1 MGTHAAKVKVP
12 WIYEQPLEQPDDNKQ
27 QQTTIGDTMTT
38 EASSATTIVKMIV
51 SAESMYQTARQKRLA
66 CMAKLSAM
74 NVAFPDI
81 HKRLLKEARE
91 EGFYSTDEELKTAKE
106 TKRDW
111 VVQIHQFTDWV
122 YRTYSNYDTPFK
134 TEKDVVKKGATAP
147 KVIKVSDGKL
157 SDKRVEKILEVPT
170 NIEVLSKGLNEKGML
185 IVPKKLGTK
194 DIESI
199 LADAENVDALIEAMQ
214 ERGLI

>member
-12 WIYEQPLEQPDDNKQ
+12 WIYEQPSEQPDDNKQ